1 VYKRKLLWSTKGES
15 SLARCI
21 VVVVDNED
29 KEEEDRRN
37 KTVSEKRIQSRAQ
50 KRKNA
55 KTQTNTAKRIPQYHR
70 YRHRRQQNSPK
81 TSKEA

>member
-1 VYKRKLLWSTKGES
+1 MTKGES
-15 SLARCI
+15 SLISRC
-21 VVVVDNED
+21 VVVDVVDED

-37 KTVSEKRIQSRAQ
+37 KTVSEKRIHTQA
-50 KRKNA
+50 RKNA
-55 KTQTNTAKRIPQYHR
+55 KMQTNTAKRIPQYHR

>member
-1 VYKRKLLWSTKGES
+1 MTKGES
-15 SLARCI
+15 SLISRC
-21 VVVVDNED
+21 VVVDVVDED

-37 KTVSEKRIQSRAQ
+37 KTVSEKRIHARAQ